1 MEALVAVNGKEDIKQ
16 TNANTCSNEKAQHQP
31 SQQSTPTTQ
40 QRVSGRHIKRPR
52 KDGDTSSPKVFA
64 GRRLQQDIA
73 ASSPK
78 SSNPERTRRSW
89 DLWTPESKDWFFDA
103 LCEFGKDFDAIY
115 NSMAAKSRK
124 SKTQQGEMTFKNKD
138 QVRYF
143 YYRTW
148 HKVSK
153 ALGDLGD
160 MKKSVQELYG
170 LINYSEMRKK
180 IGFKALNPTNAPRL
194 LELVITGQTIIK
206 VKGKNFRVKTPVCRA
221 LRLINNVPDKGW
233 EGPKIPPQI
242 TIELRP
248 IDNAAWTHVQ
258 SLAQNPRVR
267 VTCLPQRKVA
277 SIVELM
283 EGRWQPG
290 HMKKKNSLLAALEG
304 LETPQELKNSI
315 FQFAAPQKLRLRV
328 FPNQQP
334 KAIEFLLADTYC
346 STDVCLN
353 SYRIRFAKRDEGST
367 VKSATGVTATVDPK
381 MPEMRSDS
389 HSVETSGSNDSHKA
403 PIEGKDEK
411 AIPAGNTNAGTSMNT
426 SNKQTTNC
434 DNNFNPHLITTT
446 HLNSGKK
453 DVRERKLSLFSG
465 PERTTDRSVSALVNE
480 EANDGLAS
488 NLVCAT
494 TTNHSIPA
502 NDDKVKVDKD
512 GPVGEGWTA
521 DSLSV
526 LTVGDLYL
534 RLGCPTSIILYYKFE
549 GADFPA
555 PENRIRNVMDKLIT
569 VLLASF
575 CDKKSTLAQPK
586 PQAAAVTAPKLKP
599 HPPAAVATG
608 PTVSPL
614 PPKPKRERLL
624 ERAARDLPNEF
635 AVPQGHAPRAFK
647 KNSITLDSIRVE
659 LPSGNKRQR
668 ARRKP
673 IQAMVLQR
681 PLLPRTSPVV
691 QGTVTPGVGGAPQ
704 SVPSGVVVRNI
715 LPAAPVP
722 SEMETSL
729 DKIISTSIVG
739 EISLERIIASTIT
752 SDQPS
757 PLPDIVPD
765 VPVPS
770 TGSENIQLNHSLQIP
785 DAAGSDLRLSI
796 PSLSS
801 DTLETPKKAPFNLNE
816 LDQGPSMSL
825 DFSPLL
831 STPNKQ
837 WFNGEGSNLSLG
849 SLLNSFESPLKA
861 TPLPTGP
868 PDSNSNLESRLP
880 DVESHLQSLMN
891 ESSLDYA
898 SKFADL
904 AAQIARQTTAGTGTS
919 ADS

>member
-1 MEALVAVNGKEDIKQ
+1 M
-16 TNANTCSNEKAQHQP
+16 
-31 SQQSTPTTQ
+31 SQ
-40 QRVSGRHIKRPR
+40 
-52 KDGDTSSPKVFA
+52 VFA
-64 GRRLQQDIA
+64 TRRLQQDTTI
-73 ASSPK
+73 SSPK
-78 SSNPERTRRSW
+78 STNPERTRRSW

-160 MKKSVQELYG
+160 MKKSIQELYG

-194 LELVITGQTIIK
+194 LELIVTGQTVIK
-206 VKGKNFRVKTPVCRA
+206 VKGKNYRVKTPVCRA

-242 TIELRP
+242 AIELRP
-248 IDNAAWTHVQ
+248 LDNAAWTHVQ
-258 SLAQNPRVR
+258 TLAQNPRVR

-283 EGRWQPG
+283 ENRWQPG
-290 HMKKKNSLLAALEG
+290 HIRKKNSLLAALEG

-315 FQFAAPQKLRLRV
+315 FQFAPTPQKLRLRV

-334 KAIEFLLADTYC
+334 KAIEFLYADTY
-346 STDVCLN
+346 SSSDVCLN
-353 SYRIRFAKRDEGST
+353 SYRTRFAKRDEQQIAKSSSGGSSAEPKNLAE
-367 VKSATGVTATVDPK
+367 VKSDTHLNETPFASSTQ
-381 MPEMRSDS
+381 SDS
-389 HSVETSGSNDSHKA
+389 SSKVTVENNQDNKSAITITGSSSCNSNNTTSIN
-403 PIEGKDEK
+403 
-411 AIPAGNTNAGTSMNT
+411 
-426 SNKQTTNC
+426 NKQFNC
-434 DNNFNPHLITTT
+434 DNNNCPQLSTTAGKMKEGKERSRLITSFGGLTP
-446 HLNSGKK
+446 L
-453 DVRERKLSLFSG
+453 ERV
-465 PERTTDRSVSALVNE
+465 ERSVSALVNE

-488 NLVCAT
+488 NLIAPPTSHSAT
-494 TTNHSIPA
+494 SSNE
-502 NDDKVKVDKD
+502 VKVEKD

-521 DSLSV
+521 ESLSV

-534 RLGCPTSIILYYKFE
+534 RLGCPSSILLYYKFE

-555 PENRIRNVMDKLIT
+555 PENRVRNVMDKLIT

-575 CDKKSTLAQPK
+575 CDKRSTVNLPKQPQSTNNL
-586 PQAAAVTAPKLKP
+586 PAPKSKP
-599 HPPAAVATG
+599 NLTLPVTTPPPA
-608 PTVSPL
+608 PPL

-635 AVPQGHAPRAFK
+635 AVPQGQAPRAFK
-647 KNSITLDSIRVE
+647 KSSISLDSIRVE

-673 IQAMVLQR
+673 ISAMVLQR
-681 PLLPRTSPVV
+681 PLLPRT
-691 QGTVTPGVGGAPQ
+691 TNPGSMAMQPGLAGVPQ

-715 LPAAPVP
+715 VPVAPATA
-722 SEMETSL
+722 EMETSL
-729 DKIISTSIVG
+729 DKIISTSVVG
-739 EISLERIIASTIT
+739 EMSFERMIASTIT
-752 SDQPS
+752 SEEVAQ
-757 PLPDIVPD
+757 PLPDIIPEIAN
-765 VPVPS
+765 
-770 TGSENIQLNHSLQIP
+770 TNTNIHLERGLSLNE
-785 DAAGSDLRLSI
+785 AANGSDLRLSI
-796 PSLSS
+796 PPLSS
-801 DTLETPKKAPFNLNE
+801 DSLETPKKIQSFNLNE
-816 LDQGPSMSL
+816 LDQGPSMSSL
-825 DFSPLL
+825 DFAPLL
-831 STPNKQ
+831 STTNKQ
-837 WFNGEGSNLSLG
+837 WLNNEGSNLSLG
-849 SLLNSFESPLKA
+849 SLLNSFESSIK
-861 TPLPTGP
+861 TGPLPSAP
-868 PDSNSNLESRLP
+868 PDSNSNLESRFP

-904 AAQIARQTTAGTGTS
+904 AAQIARQTTAGTS
-919 ADS
+919 ADG

>member
-1 MEALVAVNGKEDIKQ
+1 METITSVSGKEENKQ
-16 TNANTCSNEKAQHQP
+16 ISSNISTEKTSQHQA
-31 SQQSTPTTQ
+31 QQPQQGTPTTQ
-40 QRVSGRHIKRPR
+40 QRVSGRCIKRPR
-52 KDGDTSSPKVFA
+52 KDDDTSSPKAFTT
-64 GRRLQQDIA
+64 RRLQQDIA
-73 ASSPK
+73 VSSPK
-78 SSNPERTRRSW
+78 STNPERTRRSW

-194 LELVITGQTIIK
+194 LELVVTGQTVIK
-206 VKGKNFRVKTPVCRA
+206 VKGKNYRVKTPVCRA

-248 IDNAAWTHVQ
+248 INNAAWTHVQ

-277 SIVELM
+277 SVVQLM
-283 EGRWQPG
+283 ETRWQPG

-315 FQFAAPQKLRLRV
+315 FQFAAPQKLHLRV

-334 KAIEFLLADTYC
+334 KAIEFLLADTYS

-353 SYRIRFAKRDEGST
+353 SYRVRFSKRDEGPS
-367 VKSATGVTATVDPK
+367 VKPSVGTASSDVKNLETK
-381 MPEMRSDS
+381 SDS
-389 HSVETSGSNDSHKA
+389 HSIEVSAAGDSCKG
-403 PIEGKDEK
+403 PGDNKDERSTVE
-411 AIPAGNTNAGTSMNT
+411 AAANTNVS
-426 SNKQTTNC
+426 SKQMIC
-434 DNNFNPHLITTT
+434 DNNLSSHFTA
-446 HLNSGKK
+446 HLNGNRKDGK
-453 DVRERKLSLFSG
+453 ERKLNSFVA
-465 PERTTDRSVSALVNE
+465 PERTADRSVSALVNE

-488 NLVCAT
+488 NFVCGMSTYAT
-494 TTNHSIPA
+494 GHE
-502 NDDKVKVDKD
+502 DKIRVEKD
-512 GPVGEGWTA
+512 GPVGDGWTGE
-521 DSLSV
+521 SLSV

-534 RLGCPTSIILYYKFE
+534 RLGCPSTIVLYYKFE

-555 PENRIRNVMDKLIT
+555 PENRVRNVMDKLIT

-575 CDKKSTLAQPK
+575 CDKRSTLTQPK
-586 PQAAAVTAPKLKP
+586 PQNAAVTALKSKP
-599 HPPAAVATG
+599 HPPVSVASG
-608 PTVSPL
+608 PTMAPL

-624 ERAARDLPNEF
+624 ERAARDLPSEF
-635 AVPQGHAPRAFK
+635 AVPQGQAPRAFK

-673 IQAMVLQR
+673 ISAMVLQR
-681 PLLPRTSPVV
+681 PLLPRVNPVV
-691 QGTVTPGVGGAPQ
+691 PETVTPGVGGAPQ

-715 LPAAPVP
+715 VPAAPSPV
-722 SEMETSL
+722 EMEASL
-729 DKIISTSIVG
+729 DKIISTSIAG

-765 VPVPS
+765 VPNTES
-770 TGSENIQLNHSLQIP
+770 DIQLTSGLQLP
-785 DAAGSDLRLSI
+785 DDPDGSDLRLSI
-796 PSLSS
+796 PTLSS

-816 LDQGPSMSL
+816 LDQGPSMSSL
-825 DFSPLL
+825 DFAPLL

-837 WFNGEGSNLSLG
+837 WLNGEASNLSLG
-849 SLLNSFESPLKA
+849 SLLNSFESPIKSAPLA
-861 TPLPTGP
+861 TAP
-868 PDSNSNLESRLP
+868 PDTNSNLESRLP

-904 AAQIARQTTAGTGTS
+904 AAQIVRQTTAGTGTL
-919 ADS
+919 ADA